1 MVGIENVASPAI
13 SSALRQA
20 APQKDSRTYRRP
32 VCSRAPSVC
41 MVDDHHSFR
50 YNHAIASGNRPAH
63 TGDPSMFLMEV
74 LRLAGALITA
84 ASLAG
89 ALAIF
94 IGA

>member
-1 MVGIENVASPAI
+1 
-13 SSALRQA
+13 
-20 APQKDSRTYRRP
+20 
-32 VCSRAPSVC
+32 
-41 MVDDHHSFR
+41 
-50 YNHAIASGNRPAH
+50 
-63 TGDPSMFLMEV
+63 MFLMEV